1 MHRIIFIIIWD
12 FWCFTKIF
20 FHNKWEDMRLLL
32 LNTVYTSDVDM
43 RVSHSD
49 ITWWRVK
56 CQYKAALFP
65 YKASKKWEWSARY
78 FGFVYFTRQ
87 RHVTEAKNQSNCITS
102 LKCGPP
108 GFSFLLWFAHLEQ
121 NIVNKTS
128 FKYRVDH
135 SHFLIFWCLI
145 GKKCCLIWAFCTSS
159 CDVRLSPPAYHHHV
173 FCLPTF

>member
-12 FWCFTKIF
+12 FWCFTKLF

-32 LNTVYTSDVDM
+32 LNTVYTSDDDM

-56 CQYKAALFP
+56 CPYKAALFP

-87 RHVTEAKNQSNCITS
+87 RHVTEAKNQSNFIIS

-108 GFSFLLWFAHLEQ
+108 GFPFLLWFAHLEQ
-121 NIVNKTS
+121 NVVIKTT

-135 SHFLIFWCLI
+135 SHFLM
-145 GKKCCLIWAFCTSS
+145 
-159 CDVRLSPPAYHHHV
+159 P
-173 FCLPTF
+173 